1 MINKDVQLYLGVLL
15 TSDYPTL
22 AQSFTPGVVAC
33 LWHLS
38 PPWSQH
44 HSGMS
49 AWHQQ
54 GGVASTQMHVSSKR
68 RGAHGEVH
76 GQDLYFSARTPL
88 EGNGQ
93 DHGL

>member
-38 PPWSQH
+38 PPWSSTPFWYVSMAPAGRGCKHTDACVIQAVRCTWR
-44 HSGMS
+44 GPRPRPVL
-49 AWHQQ
+49 QCQ
-54 GGVASTQMHVSSKR
+54 DTIGG
-68 RGAHGEVH
+68 
-76 GQDLYFSARTPL
+76 
-88 EGNGQ
+88 
-93 DHGL
+93 